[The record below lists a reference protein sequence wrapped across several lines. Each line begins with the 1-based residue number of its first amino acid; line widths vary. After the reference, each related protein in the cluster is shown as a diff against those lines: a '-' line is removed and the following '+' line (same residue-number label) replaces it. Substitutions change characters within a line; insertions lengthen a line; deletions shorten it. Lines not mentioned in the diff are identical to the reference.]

1 MSGHDRAAALRTRR
15 EEQHLG
21 GGNSPTP
28 HRTTGRPADL
38 VITADM
44 IAAPVRVDVSGD
56 LSPDESHQLGVCE
69 RAVENLATATWLAG
83 KALHA
88 ICNRKLYRRTHTRF
102 DTYVEERWEISAR
115 AAYQMIEEWPLAERL
130 SQTMGEP
137 PVASHTRALLPVV
150 RRFGLT
156 AATDLYQQIRA
167 RAAAED
173 RRLTATITGQI
184 VKAVLKTAGWPA
196 EEPQLQAATRQLM
209 TADAFALTTGARTEP
224 RALATS
230 ATEPPQP
237 PSPPVQKFADSHEE
251 VTARPA
257 GSMAGAA
264 RDQIEATSGFLGDL
278 ASEKVMQSI
287 LARVIAI
294 DEDIRTAALSGS
306 VNVEHGGLCREIV
319 ERLTHAAET
328 LRAASC

>member
-1 MSGHDRAAALRTRR
+1 MSGQDRAAALRTRR

-21 GGNSPTP
+21 GSNSPTP
-28 HRTTGRPADL
+28 HRTTERPADL

-44 IAAPVRVDVSGD
+44 IAAPVAVDASGE
-56 LSPDESHQLGVCE
+56 LTPDEMHQLGVCE

-83 KALHA
+83 KALHT
-88 ICNRKLYRRTHTRF
+88 ICNRKLYRHTHTRF

-130 SQTMGEP
+130 TQTMGEP
-137 PVASHTRALLPVV
+137 ATASHTRALLPVV

-184 VKAVLKTAGWPA
+184 VRLVLKTAGWPA
-196 EEPQLQAATRQLM
+196 EETQFQAATRQLM
-209 TADAFALTTGARTEP
+209 SADALPLTTGSRAERHALTTSTTRP
-224 RALATS
+224 Q
-230 ATEPPQP
+230 QP
-237 PSPPVQKFADSHEE
+237 PSPTVQNFADSHEE
-251 VTARPA
+251 VTAKPA
-257 GSMAGAA
+257 ASMAGSDHDRVQTAN
-264 RDQIEATSGFLGDL
+264 GFLGDL
-278 ASEKVMQSI
+278 ASENMLQSI

-294 DEDIRTAALSGS
+294 EGDISTAALSGS
-306 VNVEHGGLCREIV
+306 ANVEHGGLCRAIV

-328 LRAASC
+328 LRAASG